1 MLLVFSQTMQ
11 VTRQM
16 DKLLIFRYILKK
28 QKSTLLYNKIDK
40 DLFLATVFLKRG
52 VSKKTQ
58 KTKQLDN
65 DYFKK

>member
-16 DKLLIFRYILKK
+16 DKLLISRHILKK
-28 QKSTLLYNKIDK
+28 QKSRLLYNKIDK

-52 VSKKTQ
+52 VSKKNTKN
-58 KTKQLDN
+58 KTA
-65 DYFKK
+65 